1 MKLLSSFVR
10 TRLSAAAAISLS
22 SPVLR
27 CCFRAL
33 LHFVRSAARPSQDIV
48 SMSTAFEGEG
58 GRLFS
63 SPMPVHHI
71 GCISECD
78 HHPYGGLDPTI
89 AICVVKAECT
99 YWEDQHE
106 TGHQR
111 WLLCSARI
119 CPGYG
124 GCFSGG
130 MC

>member
-1 MKLLSSFVR
+1 MELLSYFVR
-10 TRLSAAAAISLS
+10 ARLYVASVISLS
-22 SPVLR
+22 FPVLK

-48 SMSTAFEGEG
+48 SMSTAYEGDG

-63 SPMPVHHI
+63 SPMSVHHR

-78 HHPYGGLDPTI
+78 HHPYGGHDPTI
-89 AICVVKAECT
+89 AVCVVYAECT
-99 YWEDQHE
+99 YWEDKHE

-111 WLLCSARI
+111 CLLCPARI

-130 MC
+130 IC